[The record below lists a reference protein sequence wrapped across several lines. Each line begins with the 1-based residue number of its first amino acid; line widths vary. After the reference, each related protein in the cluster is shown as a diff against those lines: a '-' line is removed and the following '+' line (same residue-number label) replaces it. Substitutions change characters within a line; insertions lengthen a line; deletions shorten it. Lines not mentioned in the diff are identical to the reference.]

1 MFEIKGY
8 VTEQGEE
15 PYANWLA
22 NLPDRT
28 ARARI
33 VVRVSRM
40 STGNL
45 GDVKPVGEGVW
56 EARVDHG
63 PGYRVYYAQA
73 VKHLMLL
80 LLGGDKRRQNADIEQ
95 AKHYWADWQQ
105 RRKQI

>member
-8 VTEQGEE
+8 VTDQGEE

-22 NLPDRT
+22 NLADRT

-40 STGNL
+40 SFGNL
-45 GDVKPVGEGVW
+45 GDVKPIGDGVW

-63 PGYRVYYAQA
+63 PGYRIYYAQA
-73 VKHLMLL
+73 GKQLILL
-80 LLGGDKRRQNADIEQ
+80 LLGGDKRRQKADIEQ
-95 AKHYWADWQQ
+95 AKYYWTDWQQ
-105 RRKQI
+105 RRKQT